1 MLSLQNC
8 LRTLSV
14 LFIMLI
20 APLFSAQTHAQSVAN
35 CMSAKL
41 SDALSICQ
49 SIINSGSRNVDVY
62 WKLSSALYQDG
73 QQALA
78 SKTLSDALRLHP
90 GNAKL
95 ETLREIISVDS
106 TEQQRIAES
115 AKRNQSS
122 VDQGALKIAC
132 LTKAGSEGI
141 SACERRLELT
151 NQDGDRIRTRLALL
165 KSAQTPT
172 QVARA
177 PKPTAPVTSP
187 SESVA
192 TIVPTT
198 PAQPSQRS
206 AGDEEA
212 FARQEAYKELVADVQ
227 QSLNAFGF
235 NAGRPDGVPGANTR
249 RALTSFYQAINAP
262 VVTSITDDT
271 LLDLQ
276 QARRDK
282 AQAQNLLAESQRALG
297 SGDAQL
303 ARNKL
308 FAARRTS
315 ALLDEP
321 LGLEANILTA
331 LNAATEPEIQVPGP
345 QAPVQIAQ
353 TPIQNQNQ
361 ANSQPIT
368 PPAPQIN
375 TAQFD
380 SLMGQI
386 NILRNQI
393 QTQQATRTSQLD
405 KLRDAL

>member
-1 MLSLQNC
+1 MLSLQNR

-14 LFIMLI
+14 LLLVFI
-20 APLFSAQTHAQSVAN
+20 APFFSAQSHAQSVAN

-41 SDALSICQ
+41 SEALSICQ

-62 WKLSSALYQDG
+62 WKLSSAQYQDG

-78 SKTLSDALRLHP
+78 SRTLSDALRLHP

-115 AKRNQSS
+115 AKRNQAS

-132 LTKAGSEGI
+132 LTKAGSVGI

-151 NQDGDRIRTRLALL
+151 NQDGDRIRKRLALL
-165 KSAQTPT
+165 KSSQTPT

-177 PKPTAPVTSP
+177 PKPTVPQTRP
-187 SESVA
+187 SEPVA
-192 TIVPTT
+192 TIVPTP

-206 AGDEEA
+206 AGEEEST
-212 FARQEAYKELVADVQ
+212 ARQAAYKNLVAGVQ
-227 QSLNAFGF
+227 QNLNAFGF

-276 QARRDK
+276 QASRDK
-282 AQAQNLLAESQRALG
+282 VQAQKLLAESQRALG

-308 FAARRTS
+308 GAARRTS

-321 LGLEANILTA
+321 LGLETNILTA
-331 LNAATEPEIQVPGP
+331 LNAAAEPKIPVPSA
-345 QAPVQIAQ
+345 QAPRQVAQ
-353 TPIQNQNQ
+353 TPVQNQ
-361 ANSQPIT
+361 SQ
-368 PPAPQIN
+368 QIPENN

-393 QTQQATRTSQLD
+393 QTQQSTQASQLD
-405 KLRDAL
+405 QLRGAL